1 MDKHNSSHLTLD
13 KGSNFIHWIQ
23 NSLFANFYS
32 KCINDFNIRPETL
45 KLLQENT
52 GKSLQD
58 MGTSRG
64 FLEDLSMKYSI
75 RIYKLDFIKLNF
87 FHYSEGR
94 DDRVEK

>member
-23 NSLFANFYS
+23 NSLFANFHS

-52 GKSLQD
+52 GETLQD
-58 MGTSRG
+58 MGTSHG
-64 FLEDLSMKYSI
+64 FPEGLSMKYNI